1 MYSKSVRNS
10 PPDTI
15 LINFIMKTNIE
26 LLFFPGFYE
35 SWAYSPDMEYYGAKE
50 YVYDMLLE
58 HGVELEEEDFKF
70 DFEAYKKAFCE
81 AFISHWKSISPDCL
95 KSIDSETFKVLSPS
109 FYNYSVDRLFVDVEL
124 ADNWLE
130 SMIDFIKTNKKWFAE
145 QIEKDWTPRSDFISI
160 MKNTVD
166 EWIDRLSK
174 KNDCYISH
182 TLKYM
187 VIKHYEYMV
196 IKHYESV
203 LDDVLEDFKE
213 SIFDDLSFDD
223 YFQLTESGK
232 AKIKEAEES
241 DEE

>member
-1 MYSKSVRNS
+1 
-10 PPDTI
+10 
-15 LINFIMKTNIE
+15 MKPT
-26 LLFFPGFYE
+26 
-35 SWAYSPDMEYYGAKE
+35 
-50 YVYDMLLE
+50 
-58 HGVELEEEDFKF
+58 
-70 DFEAYKKAFCE
+70 KKAFCE
-81 AFISHWKSISPDCL
+81 AFISHWESISPDCL

-130 SMIDFIKTNKKWFAE
+130 SMISFINTNKKWFAE

-166 EWIDRLSK
+166 EWTDRLSK
-174 KNDCYISH
+174 KDDCYISH

-203 LDDVLEDFKE
+203 VDDVLEDFKE

-223 YFQLTESGK
+223 YFKLTESGK